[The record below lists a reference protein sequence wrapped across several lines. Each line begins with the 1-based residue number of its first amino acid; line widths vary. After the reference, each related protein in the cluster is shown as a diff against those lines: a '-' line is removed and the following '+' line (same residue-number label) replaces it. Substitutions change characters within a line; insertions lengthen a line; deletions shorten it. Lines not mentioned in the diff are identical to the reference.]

1 MMTGEQYKASLRDG
15 RSIYI
20 AGQKVEDLVTH
31 PAFASVI
38 DRVAAGYDKLAAS
51 GPGESY
57 FDPPKTSED
66 LRHLAR
72 SHVDPVAG
80 FTHTSVMTLLTAAD
94 RIAHRRPQARAAVAA
109 YVKEARE
116 KDWRIAE
123 CISDSKGDRG
133 RYPADQ
139 PDPDQYVRVVER
151 RDDGVV
157 IRGAKLHISAA
168 AFCHELLTMPTK
180 AMRKGEEAY
189 SIACC
194 VPVNAPGVHVVNSAT
209 GPRPG
214 DVRDS
219 PLSSARQM
227 PSGFVIFDNV
237 FVPNERVFLD
247 GETDCAATFA
257 HSLGLWTRAA
267 NLADAIDDA
276 DLLVGFAQL
285 IAEANGIEKIS
296 HIKDKIG
303 DMVVSATLTRACFE
317 AAIANS
323 RPGENGVM
331 TPDELFT
338 NAGKY
343 QATASYAGMIQLLQ
357 DICGAS
363 LATAP
368 SIVDLES
375 PAMGHLVRKYM
386 GTKQEVDGAYRLR
399 LFQAIRDIAA
409 SEFAGYRAVAKLH
422 GGGGLYAQ
430 RVVTRGRYDL
440 KRAKQ
445 LALEAAGLEGIA
457 PV

>member
-1 MMTGEQYKASLRDG
+1 MMTGEDYKASLRDG
-15 RSIYI
+15 RSIYYAGEAIDDI
-20 AGQKVEDLVTH
+20 AAH
-31 PAFASVI
+31 PVFASVI
-38 DRVAAGYDKLAAS
+38 DRVAAGYDKLAAA
-51 GPGESY
+51 GAGDNY
-57 FDPPKTSED
+57 FDPPQTAED
-66 LRHLAR
+66 LRRLAR

-80 FTHTSVMTLLTAAD
+80 FTHTSVMTLITAAE

-109 YVKEARE
+109 YVKEARA

-133 RYPADQ
+133 RHPGEQ

-180 AMRKGEEAY
+180 AMRKGEEDYA
-189 SIACC
+189 IACC
-194 VPVNAPGVHVVNSAT
+194 VPVNAPGVHIVNTVSA
-209 GPRPG
+209 PRPG
-214 DVRDS
+214 DLRDS
-219 PLSSARQM
+219 PLSGARQM
-227 PSGFVIFDNV
+227 PQGFVIFDNV

-247 GETDCAATFA
+247 GEADCAATFA

-267 NLADAIDDA
+267 NLADACDDA

-303 DMVVSATLTRACFE
+303 DMIVSATLTRACFE

-331 TPDELFT
+331 VPDELFT

-343 QATASYAGMIQLLQ
+343 QSTAAYAGMIQLLQ

-375 PAMGHLVRKYM
+375 PAMGQLVRKYM

-399 LFQAIRDIAA
+399 LFQAIRDIAV
-409 SEFAGYRAVAKLH
+409 SEFAGDRAVAKLH

-440 KRAKQ
+440 KRAKRIA
-445 LALEAAGLEGIA
+445 LAAAGLEDVA
-457 PV
+457 PA